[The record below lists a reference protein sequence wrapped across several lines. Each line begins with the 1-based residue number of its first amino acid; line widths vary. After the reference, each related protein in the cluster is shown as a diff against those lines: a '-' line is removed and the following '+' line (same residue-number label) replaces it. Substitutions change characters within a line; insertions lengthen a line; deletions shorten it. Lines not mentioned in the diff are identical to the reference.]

1 MGELVS
7 LDFADPIDFE
17 RWQKFIHGREDT
29 HCADLPQWRLIF
41 HDLYG
46 IESHTFGYV
55 ERAELVGGVS
65 VYHVK
70 SPLLGNMLVSC
81 PFFGRGGLY
90 ADSAEARQALLQ
102 RIEQLAG
109 ELRVDFIELRLMH
122 SLPPPF
128 QTNTDFL
135 EFDLELPGSLDA
147 VWQQCL
153 SSNARQNLRK
163 AEKNNLRFAITAD
176 HASCFDLL
184 FQTIRDLGTP
194 FHSKRLFELMV
205 QHLPDHVSFSEVRAG
220 DRLIAGGVVIRF
232 KDSVITPFIGS
243 LKEHRG
249 SGSNYQQY
257 WGIIRYC
264 FEHDVKRFD
273 LGRSRCASTHV
284 AFKEKWGAVRKQAH
298 YNYQITNPRS
308 NYATVGKPSRL
319 QVLGTEVWKRLPLF
333 ITRPIGP
340 SLARYIP

>member
-1 MGELVS
+1 MGNLVS
-7 LDFADPIDFE
+7 LDFSNPLDFE

-46 IESHTFGYV
+46 IESHTCGYV
-55 ERAELVGGVS
+55 ERDELVGGVS

-102 RIEQLAG
+102 RIEQLAR

-122 SLPPPF
+122 SLPLPF

-147 VWQQCL
+147 VWEQRL
-153 SSNARQNLRK
+153 TSNARQNIRK
-163 AEKNNLRFAITAD
+163 AEKNNLRFAVTSD

-184 FQTIRDLGTP
+184 SRTIRDLGTP
-194 FHSKRLFELMV
+194 FHGKRLFELMA
-205 QHLPDHVSFSEVRAG
+205 QHLPDHVRFSEVRAG
-220 DRLIAGGVVIRF
+220 GRLIAGGVVIRF
-232 KDSVITPFIGS
+232 KNSVITPFIGS
-243 LKEHRG
+243 LKEYRG

-264 FEHDVKRFD
+264 FERDVKRFD

-284 AFKEKWGAVRKQAH
+284 AFKKKWGAVRKQAC
-298 YNYQITNPRS
+298 YNYQIINPRS
-308 NYATVGKPSRL
+308 TYATVSKPSRL
-319 QVLGTEVWKRLPLF
+319 QVFGTEVWKRLPLS
-333 ITRPIGP
+333 ITRSIGP
-340 SLARYIP
+340 TLARYIP